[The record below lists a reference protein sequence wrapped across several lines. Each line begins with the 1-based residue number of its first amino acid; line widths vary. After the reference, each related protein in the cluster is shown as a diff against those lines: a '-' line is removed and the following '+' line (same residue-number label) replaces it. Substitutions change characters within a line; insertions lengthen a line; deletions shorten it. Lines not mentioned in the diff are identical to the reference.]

1 MFLGL
6 SSSIQTLNAV
16 AIGDKAADLVLEN
29 CSLVNVYT
37 GEILPETQVAIS
49 KDRIAY
55 VGEDASHTKGKKT
68 VVINLE
74 KKYFQKHSEQ
84 IVKGNLNNSW
94 LNFFDTL
101 KADKVLS
108 FWVTFST

>member
-37 GEILPETQVAIS
+37 GEMTSSEALFLANQA
-49 KDRIAY
+49 
-55 VGEDASHTKGKKT
+55 
-68 VVINLE
+68 LE
-74 KKYFQKHSEQ
+74 SDLEG
-84 IVKGNLNNSW
+84 I
-94 LNFFDTL
+94 
-101 KADKVLS
+101 
-108 FWVTFST
+108 